1 MADQRWQMLPVPFLV
16 INNVIMTSL
25 LLLQIIY
32 VFANLLNFI
41 RDLTI

>member
-1 MADQRWQMLPVPFLV
+1 MADQRWEKFPVSFLV

-32 VFANLLNFI
+32 VLANLY
-41 RDLTI
+41 